1 MTGQGSWNESTSSKS
16 SEKSQFRPNDFMY
29 TPNWQL
35 KEFLGKFAWRLK
47 PLFRIIMAYWPFDIY
62 NSRYIF
68 CKPFYNI
75 ARKFVFSN
83 SIARAYFIFLLCT
96 LMTSTNKSLEEK
108 NFPSGWKCY
117 KTIGSYVSCA
127 FIKIWSTWEVWRA
140 LKKLDIFD
148 MRNKQRYQRGGTLG
162 FDWIKK
168 MVDRELKEVL
178 RFLNFI
184 NSFLSTRRKH
194 LSSRNLYVKNNFW
207 IRTWKRFFPS
217 NN

>member
-1 MTGQGSWNESTSSKS
+1 MTGQGSWNKPTSSKS

-29 TPNWQL
+29 IPNWQL

-117 KTIGSYVSCA
+117 KTIGSCQLCVHQ
-127 FIKIWSTWEVWRA
+127 
-140 LKKLDIFD
+140 D
-148 MRNKQRYQRGGTLG
+148 M
-162 FDWIKK
+162 
-168 MVDRELKEVL
+168 
-178 RFLNFI
+178 
-184 NSFLSTRRKH
+184 KH
-194 LSSRNLYVKNNFW
+194 LGSLESTQEARNALGYASSNSYTSFVLSKLSACFISRWTHADVWTN
-207 IRTWKRFFPS
+207 R
-217 NN
+217 

>member
-29 TPNWQL
+29 IPNWQL

-83 SIARAYFIFLLCT
+83 SIARAYFISLLCT

-117 KTIGSYVSCA
+117 KTIGSYVTCA

-140 LKKLDIFD
+140 LKKLELLSATPRATLTHLSCSPNFPRASYLDERTLTYEPIVNFCWVLSLKFSQEEKGSD
-148 MRNKQRYQRGGTLG
+148 RNK
-162 FDWIKK
+162 I
-168 MVDRELKEVL
+168 ELIT
-178 RFLNFI
+178 R
-184 NSFLSTRRKH
+184 SF
-194 LSSRNLYVKNNFW
+194 
-207 IRTWKRFFPS
+207 
-217 NN
+217 

>member
-29 TPNWQL
+29 IPNWQP

-140 LKKLDIFD
+140 LKKLEFLLAMPQATLTHLLCSVVKKWEAIYPLHPNINAYILHTFLF
-148 MRNKQRYQRGGTLG
+148 NSLWYQHGEFVFTIG
-162 FDWIKK
+162 
-168 MVDRELKEVL
+168 
-178 RFLNFI
+178 RFLNWW
-184 NSFLSTRRKH
+184 L
-194 LSSRNLYVKNNFW
+194 
-207 IRTWKRFFPS
+207 FPWF
-217 NN
+217 